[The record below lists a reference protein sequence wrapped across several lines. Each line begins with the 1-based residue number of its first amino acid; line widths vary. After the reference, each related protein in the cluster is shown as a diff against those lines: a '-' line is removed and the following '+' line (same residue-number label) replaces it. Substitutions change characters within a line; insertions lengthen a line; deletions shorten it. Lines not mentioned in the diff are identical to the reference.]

1 MAGNPERVAA
11 FTGKIRE
18 LAKSG
23 LEKDLESLRNAKELH
38 RAWSRCVLLDQILVD
53 EVLH

>member
-23 LEKDLESLRNAKELH
+23 LEKDLESLRNAKRKH
-38 RAWSRCVLLDQILVD
+38 ASITRDMQSP
-53 EVLH
+53 